1 MKILSI
7 LLVLGLAVSPVT
19 LFAGESAVDGS
30 RPGTP
35 SDEKIAFPLRA
46 TVIFGAPNDLE
57 RQLNSWFLAHPKAR
71 LVQVTQ
77 SSNGYGTVTISIL
90 YREEPVAKK

>member
-7 LLVLGLAVSPVT
+7 LLVLSLAVSPVT
-19 LFAGESAVDGS
+19 LFAEGGAVDGS
-30 RPGTP
+30 RLDTP

-46 TVIFGAPNDLE
+46 AVIVGAPDVLE
-57 RQLNSWFLAHPKAR
+57 TQLNSWFLAHPKAR
-71 LVQVTQ
+71 IVQVMQ
-77 SSNGYGTVTISIL
+77 SSNGYGTVTISVL